1 MWLSRKFSAYQ
12 AVQQE
17 STAADLGVT
26 TIGGGSAAVVTRGEQ
41 RSLTAFSPGGVVWQ
55 PTAGDTVLVIKGGVG
70 CQERCIV
77 GADTSEFTPEGM
89 AEGELF
95 LYSTGGAT
103 VHLKNDGSIAVK
115 GNVSLEGNLE
125 VKGDMSLTGDLDI
138 TGDVQLTGNLDLQG
152 DTQLTGKTRVSG
164 ELVINGLLCPACGA

>member
-17 STAADLGVT
+17 STAADMGVT

-41 RSLTAFSPGGVVWQ
+41 RSLTAFSP
-55 PTAGDTVLVIKGGVG
+55 GGVG